1 MGAIAGMARSYPE
14 LLRMDRPSPWP
25 WLRAPL
31 RGRGGRPE
39 QDSAMASA
47 GTISPLSPWERVGV
61 RGCSGAHISSP

>member
-39 QDSAMASA
+39 QD
-47 GTISPLSPWERVGV
+47 
-61 RGCSGAHISSP
+61 